1 MSRRDRRR
9 AEAQRRRAHKERKQA
24 EDKTITRRMVAEDLR
39 RTEHEARELGQR
51 PLTYDDPL
59 PPDAGGPEGVAIH
72 LVIGTR
78 DDLSPKSAEAAAQK
92 WRDIRRQYPN
102 LSVYVSLAGYDDDPR
117 EIWEI
122 ASAAEY
128 VRQWARFAGIE
139 NLEETA
145 TGPLGTTGAAF
156 LGACGVFG
164 EEVRRNITMPPATAK
179 H

>member
-1 MSRRDRRR
+1 MRRRDRRR

-24 EDKTITRRMVAEDLR
+24 EDKTIARRMVAQDLR
-39 RTEHEARELGQR
+39 RAEHEMRELGQR
-51 PLTYDDPL
+51 LLTHDDPMH
-59 PPDAGGPEGVAIH
+59 AGSPEGVAIH

-78 DDLSPKSAEAAAQK
+78 DDLSPESAEAAAQK

-102 LSVYVSLAGYDDDPR
+102 VSVYVSLAGYDDDPR
-117 EIWEI
+117 AIWEI

-128 VRQWARFAGIE
+128 VRQWGRFAGIE

>member
-1 MSRRDRRR
+1 MSRGNHRR
-9 AEAQRRRAHKERKQA
+9 AEVQRRRAHKQRKQA
-24 EDKTITRRMVAEDLR
+24 EDKTIARRMVAEDLR
-39 RTEHEARELGQR
+39 RAMHELRELGQR
-51 PLTYDDPL
+51 PLAYDDPL
-59 PPDAGGPEGVAIH
+59 PPDAGGREEVAI
-72 LVIGTR
+72 LLIIGTR
-78 DDLSPKSAEAAAQK
+78 DDLSPESAKAAAQK
-92 WRDIRRQYPN
+92 WRDIRRQYLN
-102 LSVYVSLAGYDDDPR
+102 VSVYVSLAGYDDDPR

-164 EEVRRNITMPPATAK
+164 EEVRRNIKMPPAIAK

>member
-24 EDKTITRRMVAEDLR
+24 EDTTIAQRMVAEDLR
-39 RTEHEARELGQR
+39 RAEHELRELGQR
-51 PLTYDDPL
+51 LLTYDDPL
-59 PPDAGGPEGVAIH
+59 PPDAGGQEVAIG
-72 LVIGTR
+72 LIIGTR

-164 EEVRRNITMPPATAK
+164 EEVHRNITMPPATAK

>member
-1 MSRRDRRR
+1 M
-9 AEAQRRRAHKERKQA
+9 
-24 EDKTITRRMVAEDLR
+24 
-39 RTEHEARELGQR
+39 
-51 PLTYDDPL
+51 
-59 PPDAGGPEGVAIH
+59 
-72 LVIGTR
+72 VIGTR

>member
-1 MSRRDRRR
+1 MSRHNRRQ

-24 EDKTITRRMVAEDLR
+24 EDTTIARRMVAEDLR
-39 RTEHEARELGQR
+39 RAEHELRELGQR
-51 PLTYDDPL
+51 LLTYDDPL
-59 PPDAGGPEGVAIH
+59 PPDGGGPEGAAIG

-78 DDLSPKSAEAAAQK
+78 DDLSPESAEAAAQK
-92 WRDIRRQYPN
+92 WRDILRQYPN
-102 LSVYVSLAGYDDDPR
+102 VSVYVSLAGYDDDPR

-145 TGPLGTTGAAF
+145 AGPLGTTGAAF

-164 EEVRRNITMPPATAK
+164 EEVRRKITMPPATAK

>member
-1 MSRRDRRR
+1 M
-9 AEAQRRRAHKERKQA
+9 
-24 EDKTITRRMVAEDLR
+24 
-39 RTEHEARELGQR
+39 
-51 PLTYDDPL
+51 
-59 PPDAGGPEGVAIH
+59 
-72 LVIGTR
+72 VIGTR
-78 DDLSPKSAEAAAQK
+78 DDLSPESAEAAAQK

-102 LSVYVSLAGYDDDPR
+102 VRVYVSLAGYDDDPR

-145 TGPLGTTGAAF
+145 AGPLGTTGAAF

-164 EEVRRNITMPPATAK
+164 EEVRRNIKMPPATAN